1 MLSAVTDRRLQ
12 RGEACPAADI
22 AYLQILRVPHL
33 LIEE

>member
-1 MLSAVTDRRLQ
+1 LQ